1 MSTEE
6 VLKKYGAKLREILP
20 MENSSFLQML
30 EKCDILPKDTKC
42 RIQRQKTKNDKAD
55 YYIQYV
61 VKPSNLPNLLRA
73 MEQYCNE
80 PTNRDADLQKLLI
93 CMIAEMS
100 GKFGIIYQSWL

>member
-6 VLKKYGAKLREILP
+6 VLRKYGAKLHEILP
-20 MENSSFLQML
+20 VENSSFLQML
-30 EKCDILPKDTKC
+30 EKYDILPKDTKC
-42 RIQRQKTKNDKAD
+42 RIQRMKTKNDKAD

-61 VKPSNLPNLLRA
+61 VNTSNLPNLLRV

-80 PTNRDADLQKLLI
+80 PTNHDVDLQKLLV

-100 GKFGIIYQSWL
+100 SKL